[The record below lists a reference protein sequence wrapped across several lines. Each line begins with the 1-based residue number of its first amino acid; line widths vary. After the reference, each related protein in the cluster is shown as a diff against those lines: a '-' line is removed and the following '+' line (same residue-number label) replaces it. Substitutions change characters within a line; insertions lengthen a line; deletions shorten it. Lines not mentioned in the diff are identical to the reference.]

1 MKKCRLKIL
10 RDTKQ
15 YIYIYIYI
23 NMENSINM
31 KIMFQVHTNNIIF
44 LVCM

>member
-15 YIYIYIYI
+15 YIYIYI